1 MGIHCDG
8 CVKEIK
14 RILPKIDGDEE
25 KFKKCK
31 FLYSFVTFPYVQ
43 PLYLV
48 LPSVAFSRYVCVRAR
63 VHVCILSYV
72 PCLVFLSSSKQLDNH
87 FTVQFFRK
95 GFAIFLTFSLSIC
108 SWTCN
113 LKVGIHCE
121 GCLKKVKRVLHK
133 INGNKEIFYKCKFLY
148 SLVIFPFV

>member
-1 MGIHCDG
+1 VGIHCDG

-14 RILPKIDGDEE
+14 RILPKIEGNEE

-43 PLYLV
+43 PLYFV
-48 LPSVAFSRYVCVRAR
+48 LPSVLFSRYVCVRAR
-63 VHVCILSYV
+63 ACVYSFLCSMLS
-72 PCLVFLSSSKQLDNH
+72 FLSSSKQLDNH

-113 LKVGIHCE
+113 LKVDIHCE

-133 INGNKEIFYKCKFLY
+133 INGNKEIFYKCKFIY